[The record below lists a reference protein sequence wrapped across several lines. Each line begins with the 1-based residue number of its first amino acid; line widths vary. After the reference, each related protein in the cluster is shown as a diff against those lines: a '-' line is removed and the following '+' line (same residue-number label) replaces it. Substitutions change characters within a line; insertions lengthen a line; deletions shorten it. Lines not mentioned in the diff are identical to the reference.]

1 MTTIKMSNDDLR
13 ITAINGGTMLVS
25 FTNVEA
31 MLKIVLLVGSIVYTF
46 YKIYEL
52 HQSRK
57 SRKNGGES

>member
-1 MTTIKMSNDDLR
+1 MNNDDLS

-25 FTNVEA
+25 FTDVEA

-52 HQSRK
+52 HQGRK
-57 SRKNGGES
+57 ARKNGGES

>member
-1 MTTIKMSNDDLR
+1 MNNDDLR

-31 MLKIVLLVGSIVYTF
+31 MLKIVLLLGSIVYTF

-52 HQSRK
+52 HQNRK
-57 SRKNGGES
+57 ARKNGGES

>member
-1 MTTIKMSNDDLR
+1 MAIKMNNDDLR

-52 HQSRK
+52 HQARK
-57 SRKNGGES
+57 ARKNGGES

>member
-1 MTTIKMSNDDLR
+1 MSTEDVK

-25 FTNVEA
+25 FTNIEA
-31 MLKIVLLVGSIVYTF
+31 MLKIILLVGSIVYTF

-57 SRKNGGES
+57 ARKNGGENQEPS

>member
-1 MTTIKMSNDDLR
+1 MAIKMNTDDLR

-57 SRKNGGES
+57 ARKNGGES

>member
-1 MTTIKMSNDDLR
+1 MSNDDLR

-52 HQSRK
+52 HQARK
-57 SRKNGGES
+57 AGKNGGES

>member
-1 MTTIKMSNDDLR
+1 MNNDDLR

-31 MLKIVLLVGSIVYTF
+31 MLKIVLLLGSIVYTF

-52 HQSRK
+52 HQNRK
-57 SRKNGGES
+57 AGKNGRES

>member
-1 MTTIKMSNDDLR
+1 MNNDDLR
-13 ITAINGGTMLVS
+13 ITAINGGTMLIS

-57 SRKNGGES
+57 ARKNGGES

>member
-1 MTTIKMSNDDLR
+1 MSNDDLR
-13 ITAINGGTMLVS
+13 ITAITGGTMLVS

-57 SRKNGGES
+57 ARKNGGES

>member
-1 MTTIKMSNDDLR
+1 MNNDDLR

-31 MLKIVLLVGSIVYTF
+31 MLKIVLLLGSIVYTF

-52 HQSRK
+52 HQGRK
-57 SRKNGGES
+57 ARKNGGES

>member
-1 MTTIKMSNDDLR
+1 MNNDDLR

-25 FTNVEA
+25 FTDVEA

-52 HQSRK
+52 HQGRK
-57 SRKNGGES
+57 AGKNGGES

>member
-1 MTTIKMSNDDLR
+1 MSNDDLR

-57 SRKNGGES
+57 ARKNGGKS

>member
-1 MTTIKMSNDDLR
+1 MTIEMSNDDLR

-31 MLKIVLLVGSIVYTF
+31 MLKIVLLVGSIIYTF

-52 HQSRK
+52 HQGRK
-57 SRKNGGES
+57 SRKDGGES

>member
-1 MTTIKMSNDDLR
+1 MSNDDLR
-13 ITAINGGTMLVS
+13 ITAINGGTMLIS

-52 HQSRK
+52 HQNHK
-57 SRKNGGES
+57 ARKNGGES

>member
-1 MTTIKMSNDDLR
+1 MNNDDLR

-57 SRKNGGES
+57 AGKDGGES

>member
-1 MTTIKMSNDDLR
+1 MSNDDLR

-25 FTNVEA
+25 FTNIEA

-52 HQSRK
+52 HQARK
-57 SRKNGGES
+57 ARKNGGES

>member
-1 MTTIKMSNDDLR
+1 MSNDDLR

-57 SRKNGGES
+57 ARKNGGES

>member
-1 MTTIKMSNDDLR
+1 MTTINMSNDDLR
-13 ITAINGGTMLVS
+13 ITAINGGTMLIS

-57 SRKNGGES
+57 DRKNGGKS

>member
-1 MTTIKMSNDDLR
+1 MSNDDLR

-25 FTNVEA
+25 FTNAEA

-52 HQSRK
+52 HQARK
-57 SRKNGGES
+57 ARKNGGES

>member
-1 MTTIKMSNDDLR
+1 MSNDDLR

-57 SRKNGGES
+57 ARKDGGES

>member
-1 MTTIKMSNDDLR
+1 MNNDDLR

>member
-1 MTTIKMSNDDLR
+1 MNNDDLR

-31 MLKIVLLVGSIVYTF
+31 MLKIVLLLGSIVYTF

-52 HQSRK
+52 HQGRK
-57 SRKNGGES
+57 AGKNGGES

>member
-1 MTTIKMSNDDLR
+1 MNNDDLR

-57 SRKNGGES
+57 ARKNGGES

>member
-1 MTTIKMSNDDLR
+1 MNNDDLR

-25 FTNVEA
+25 FTDVEA

-52 HQSRK
+52 HQGRK
-57 SRKNGGES
+57 ARKNGGES

>member
-1 MTTIKMSNDDLR
+1 MNNDDLR

-57 SRKNGGES
+57 ARKYGGES

>member
-1 MTTIKMSNDDLR
+1 MNNDDLR

-52 HQSRK
+52 HQGRK
-57 SRKNGGES
+57 ARKDGGES

>member
-1 MTTIKMSNDDLR
+1 MNNDDLR

-25 FTNVEA
+25 FTDVEA

-52 HQSRK
+52 HQGRK
-57 SRKNGGES
+57 ARKDGGES

>member
-1 MTTIKMSNDDLR
+1 MNNDDLR

-52 HQSRK
+52 HQARK
-57 SRKNGGES
+57 ARKNGGES

>member
-1 MTTIKMSNDDLR
+1 MNNDDLR

-52 HQSRK
+52 HQGRK
-57 SRKNGGES
+57 AGKNGGES